1 MEIATR
7 RSSRRPGTVSAAA
20 VARAAG
26 VSTAAVSYVMNGKG
40 GVAPETRR
48 HILAVADE
56 IGFRPPNRGKPVDPN
71 RTRVIG
77 LVQPNIINPTYPRF
91 AQSIVSAAAEA
102 GYEVFVA
109 TTQDDLR
116 TLGKVSSSLVHR
128 NVDGVVLSAA
138 FREDATALR
147 TLRAARI
154 PYVYLSRRSQYLEGD
169 FVGIDDAAAATSL
182 MEHVLAHGHTDI
194 AAVIGPRFSSASLAR
209 EQAFVSTARAHG
221 IDIGGDRK
229 ISTELNSDGGR
240 RAAARLF
247 ARDDPPSAIVCGSD
261 ELAIGI
267 LEYAVEHGIRVP
279 EDVAV
284 TGHDGIPHSMSGLIG
299 LTTVM
304 QPHEEM
310 GREAFGMLLKRME
323 KPSNSYQTLVCAH
336 RLHIGRTCGCEPTR
350 AAEKSRR

>member
-1 MEIATR
+1 MGTATR

-26 VSTAAVSYVMNGKG
+26 VSPAAVSYVMNGKG
-40 GVAPETRR
+40 GVAAATRE

-56 IGFRPPNRGKPVDPN
+56 LGFRPPDRGGPADPN

-109 TTQDDLR
+109 TTQDDPR
-116 TLGKVSSSLVHR
+116 TLANVARSLVQR

-138 FREDATALR
+138 LREDATALR

-154 PYVYLSRRSQYLEGD
+154 PYVYLSRRSPYLEGD

-182 MEHVLAHGHTDI
+182 MEHVLGHGHTEI
-194 AAVIGPRFSSASLAR
+194 AVVIGPRFSSASLAR
-209 EQAFVSTARAHG
+209 EQAFVATARAHDV
-221 IDIGGDRK
+221 DISGDRK
-229 ISTELNSDGGR
+229 ISTELSSDGGR
-240 RAAARLF
+240 RAAERLF
-247 ARDDPPSAIVCGSD
+247 GRDDPPRAVVCGSD

-267 LEYAVEHGIRVP
+267 LEHAAEHGIRVP

-284 TGHDGIPHSMSGLIG
+284 TGHDGIPHSTSALIG
-299 LTTVM
+299 LTTVI
-304 QPHEEM
+304 QPLEQM
-310 GREAFGMLLKRME
+310 GREAFGMLLARME
-323 KPSNSYQTLVCAH
+323 EPSASYRSLVCAH
-336 RLHIGRTCGCEPTR
+336 RLHIGRTCGCAPTT
-350 AAEKSRR
+350 APRR

>member
-1 MEIATR
+1 METSTR
-7 RSSRRPGTVSAAA
+7 RFPRRPSRVSAAA

-26 VSTAAVSYVMNGKG
+26 VSAAAVSYVMSGKG
-40 GVAPETRR
+40 GVAAETRR
-48 HILAVADE
+48 HILAVAEE
-56 IGFRPPNRGKPVDPN
+56 IGFRPPNQQTAIDPN

-116 TLGKVSSSLVHR
+116 TFGKVATSLVHR

-154 PYVYLSRRSQYLEGD
+154 PYVYLSRKSQYLEGD

-182 MEHVLAHGHTDI
+182 MEHVLAHGYTDI
-194 AAVIGPRFSSASLAR
+194 ASVIGPRFSSASLAR
-209 EQAFVSTARAHG
+209 EQAFVQAAREHG
-221 IDIGGDRK
+221 IDISGDRK
-229 ISTELNSDGGR
+229 ISTELNSEGGR

-247 ARDDPPSAIVCGSD
+247 SRDNPPRAIMCGSD
-261 ELAIGI
+261 EIAIGI
-267 LEYAVEHGIRVP
+267 LEHAAENGIRVP

-299 LTTVM
+299 LTTIM

-336 RLHIGRTCGCEPTR
+336 RLHIGRTCGCEPDSPRSTR
-350 AAEKSRR
+350 